1 MRDGRYRE
9 YRKQTSK
16 RYVYTRETVKQ
27 KLLMGCSFT
36 DKAVCFRTL
45 KGYPPSE
52 GKLMLTNDQ
61 DSKTDRSTFVTR
73 PYETRVYLFQE

>member
-16 RYVYTRETVKQ
+16 RCAYTRETVKQ
-27 KLLMGCSFT
+27 KLLMGCFFT
-36 DKAVCFRTL
+36 DKAVRFRTL
-45 KGYPPSE
+45 KGYPLSE

-73 PYETRVYLFQE
+73 PYETRGYPFQE